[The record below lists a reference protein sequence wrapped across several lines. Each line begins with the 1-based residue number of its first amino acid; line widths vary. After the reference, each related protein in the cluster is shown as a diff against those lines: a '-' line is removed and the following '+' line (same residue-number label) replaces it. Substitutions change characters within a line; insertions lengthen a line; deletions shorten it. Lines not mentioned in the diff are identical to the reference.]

1 MRIGEVIRKC
11 RKEENLTQEQVANY
25 LNISAPAVNKWE
37 NGISYPDITLLSPLA
52 RILKIDVNTLLAF
65 NEELTATEVNKLGR
79 EVSEMISKD
88 GYQKAFERGSDLIKQ
103 YSSCDELIL
112 RISSILRLFLV
123 TSKVDEKD
131 KYERKIIAWMELA
144 AAGSNEKAASMAKI
158 SLAAIYRDRKEY
170 EKAQEILDKI
180 PEFELD
186 IERKIQQALI
196 FESSEKIDEAYGV
209 CEDILFK
216 DAQETIAALFLIIR
230 MLVKENKFSEAE
242 EYIERAKKLVE
253 AFDLGEYQK
262 YSFDL
267 YLAKE
272 SQDKEKT
279 IELIINMVNTADS
292 MDHLKSRLYRHR
304 KWKSLNSWGKDKYE
318 SLAKM
323 RIKNDKAL
331 DFVKNDPRI
340 KFLLE

>member
-1 MRIGEVIRKC
+1 MKIGEIIRQC
-11 RKEENLTQEQVANY
+11 RKKENLTQEQVANY

-65 NEELTATEVNKLGR
+65 NEELTASEVNKFGK
-79 EVSEMISKD
+79 EISEMASKE

-103 YSSCDELIL
+103 YSNSDDLIL
-112 RISSILRLFLV
+112 RIASILRLFLV
-123 TSKVDEKD
+123 TSKLEEKD
-131 KYERKIIAWMELA
+131 KYERKIIAWIELVTA
-144 AAGSNEKAASMAKI
+144 SSNEKAASMGKI
-158 SLAAIYRDRKEY
+158 SLAAIYRERKEY

-180 PEFELD
+180 PDLELD
-186 IERKIQQALI
+186 IEKKIQQVLI
-196 FESSEKIDEAYGV
+196 LESSEKIQEAYGI

-230 MLVKENKFSEAE
+230 MLLKENKFSEAE
-242 EYIERAKKLVE
+242 EYTERAKKVAE

-272 SQDKEKT
+272 RQDKEKT
-279 IELIINMVNTADS
+279 IELIINMVNKAES
-292 MDHLKSRLYRHR
+292 MDNLKSRLYRHR
-304 KWKSLNSWGKDKYE
+304 KWKSFNSWSKEKYE
-318 SLAKM
+318 NLAKM
-323 RIKNDKAL
+323 RIKKDKSL
-331 DFVKNDPRI
+331 NFVKNDPRI